1 MPDSMNEDVIAVVRA
16 YLEAMAGADEA
27 KLRGAFHP
35 SASIIGNYQ
44 GEVEWLSLDAFVA
57 AVLDAGPAP
66 EGRSPYWDIESVDRT
81 PDSAVVRVVDDFA
94 GMRFTDHLS
103 LLKIGP
109 EWRIVNKLYH
119 LHAAA
124 EPELTEPDA
133 LNAANDG

>member
-1 MPDSMNEDVIAVVRA
+1 MTDALNDDILAVVRA
-16 YLEAMAGADEA
+16 YLEAMAGADAE

-57 AVLDAGPAP
+57 AVLDAGPAAV
-66 EGRSPYWDIESVDRT
+66 GHSPYWDIASVDRT
-81 PDSAVVRVVDDFA
+81 PDSAVVRVTDDFA

-109 EWRIVNKLYH
+109 DWRIVNKLYH

-124 EPELTEPDA
+124 EPGLVEPGA
-133 LNAANDG
+133 LNASNDG